1 MVGLRLILVRHGE
14 THLNRERRIQ
24 GINDTPLSE
33 HGRSQAEAAARQL
46 ARDLPFKLYASPI
59 ARASETAAII
69 SGALGVPS
77 TAISELREADAG
89 ELQGLTGAEMR
100 ERFPEFVR
108 LWDEDSGTAQMPGG
122 ESLTQVQQRAWP
134 ALTRISEAH
143 HGETVVAVSHNFVI
157 QTIVCKVLDIPLKH
171 FRRLRQDLG
180 AITRLDVDGSKW
192 IVASLNET
200 AHLES
205 VPQQE

>member
-1 MVGLRLILVRHGE
+1 MVVGLKLILVRHGE

-33 HGRSQAEAAARQL
+33 HGRSQAEAAARLL

-59 ARASETAAII
+59 ARARQTAAII
-69 SGALGVPS
+69 SKALGVQS
-77 TAISELREADAG
+77 TTISELREADAG

-100 ERFPEFVR
+100 ERYPEFVR
-108 LWDEDSGTAQMPGG
+108 RWDEDSGTARMPGG
-122 ESLTQVQQRAWP
+122 DSLVQVQDRAWQ
-134 ALTRISEAH
+134 ALIRISEAH
-143 HGETVVAVSHNFVI
+143 RGETVVAVSHNFVI
-157 QTIVCKVLDIPLKH
+157 HTIVCKVLDIPLNH
-171 FRRLRQDLG
+171 RRRLRQDLG
-180 AITRLDVDGSKW
+180 AITRFDVDGSGW

-205 VPQQE
+205 VP